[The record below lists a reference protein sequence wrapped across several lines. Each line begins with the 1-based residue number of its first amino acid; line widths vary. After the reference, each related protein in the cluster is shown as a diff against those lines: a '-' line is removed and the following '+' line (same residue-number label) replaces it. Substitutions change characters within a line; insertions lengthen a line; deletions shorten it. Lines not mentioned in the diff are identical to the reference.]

1 MTLFTS
7 ILHPTPQKQNL
18 NLCWGD
24 CCNFASVSLSTQR
37 ELIINSRRLCF
48 KSTLIR
54 WRSSSRF
61 VSYSLRA
68 QISMTLLS
76 SSPSLPHSHV
86 RGDISYLISLAL
98 THLSPFSLLLLLLL
112 LYFAAAK
119 LKRERDRDR
128 DREIAGY
135 VHRTH
140 YVKRL
145 SIDLSALKISMMIQA
160 ATDATFQQMVQE
172 LLPLLLGQKPCIC

>member
-18 NLCWGD
+18 NCVGGD
-24 CCNFASVSLSTQR
+24 CCNFASVSLSTET

-48 KSTLIR
+48 KSSLIR
-54 WRSSSRF
+54 WRSASRF
-61 VSYSLRA
+61 VSYSLKA
-68 QISMTLLS
+68 QISMTLL

-112 LYFAAAK
+112 LLLYFAAAK

-128 DREIAGY
+128 DRGKVRE
-135 VHRTH
+135 R
-140 YVKRL
+140 KRCL
-145 SIDLSALKISMMIQA
+145 WVCIESRGLCYRVAQM
-160 ATDATFQQMVQE
+160 TF
-172 LLPLLLGQKPCIC
+172 